1 MSKVRMYLF
10 LSSFTLFALSAV
22 VITFSQKV
30 ISIPI
35 CYQEDGTGQIIDLS
49 HMCEQNNDDD
59 DSVDAQSVDA
69 QSVDAQSGF
78 FTDAAYRAE
87 YAKICREENCSS
99 AADAIRVHLKAC
111 ANLGINPGVVS
122 NSAPTEADRL
132 ALEQAIRD
140 SEEWQRTMESETD
153 F

>member
-1 MSKVRMYLF
+1 MRMYLL
-10 LSSFTLFALSAV
+10 LSSFTLFALSTV

-30 ISIPI
+30 TSTPI
-35 CYQEDGTGQIIDLS
+35 CYEEDGTGQIIDLS

-59 DSVDAQSVDA
+59 DSVDAQS
-69 QSVDAQSGF
+69 GF
-78 FTDAAYRAE
+78 FTDAAYQAE

-99 AADAIRVHLKAC
+99 AAGAIRAHLKAC